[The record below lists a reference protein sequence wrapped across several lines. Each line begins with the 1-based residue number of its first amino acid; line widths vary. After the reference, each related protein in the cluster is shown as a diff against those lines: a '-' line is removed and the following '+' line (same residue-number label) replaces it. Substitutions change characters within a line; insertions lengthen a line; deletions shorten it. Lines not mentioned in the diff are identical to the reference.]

1 MQRSDLARWA
11 SLPMRLLVG
20 CGFMEHGFAKLS
32 RGPDAF
38 AGILQ
43 QLGVPLP
50 HAATWLTIGTEL
62 VGGLALLLGAF
73 VVWASIPTAL
83 VLLVAMVSVHLPY
96 GFSSVKLLSV
106 SASGARFGPVG
117 YEVDLLYLAALIILA
132 FQGPGPLSI
141 DSMRQRVK
149 NEGMHAWRAQ
159 GPELL
164 DAQRRSNRENAN
176 VFSRSDHVA
185 GERCRANAA
194 VLYRSG
200 RLHTRR

>member
-1 MQRSDLARWA
+1 MQRSDLAYWA

-50 HAATWLTIGTEL
+50 HAATWLTIATEL

-117 YEVDLLYLAALIILA
+117 YEVDLLYLAALILLA
-132 FQGPGPLSI
+132 LQGPGPLSI
-141 DSMRQRVK
+141 DNVRQR
-149 NEGMHAWRAQ
+149 
-159 GPELL
+159 
-164 DAQRRSNRENAN
+164 
-176 VFSRSDHVA
+176 
-185 GERCRANAA
+185 
-194 VLYRSG
+194 
-200 RLHTRR
+200 RLRQ